1 MNAFTFE
8 KLSHSSSGPVAPSSL
23 SQEAGLVGVGVAP
36 RCTVP
41 HIRHVRCWAGQ
52 GGRAREEAGS
62 YLLWGKTGRVCTFD
76 PNEQASES
84 KNLTQIFICCL

>member
-36 RCTVP
+36 RCTGSSHKACQVLGGAGRKGKRGGWFLP
-41 HIRHVRCWAGQ
+41 PLGKNREGLHI
-52 GGRAREEAGS
+52 
-62 YLLWGKTGRVCTFD
+62 
-76 PNEQASES
+76 
-84 KNLTQIFICCL
+84 